1 MTKQLPVQEAIDKFL
16 ADNQNLAGSRDGFP
30 ALALNLNRVR
40 ELAEYVEGLHSQ
52 IERLEGYIL
61 YKAPIC
67 QDADTPMTDYC
78 DMMHVCHECQAR
90 LKAIKAVE
98 EIKCL

>member
-40 ELAEYVEGLHSQ
+40 ELAEYVGELHEQ
-52 IERLEGYIL
+52 VERSKAKKKELISLIYHASYSIFENGADIPDGARKVVDFQDVLEI
-61 YKAPIC
+61 
-67 QDADTPMTDYC
+67 
-78 DMMHVCHECQAR
+78 
-90 LKAIKAVE
+90 IKE
-98 EIKCL
+98 